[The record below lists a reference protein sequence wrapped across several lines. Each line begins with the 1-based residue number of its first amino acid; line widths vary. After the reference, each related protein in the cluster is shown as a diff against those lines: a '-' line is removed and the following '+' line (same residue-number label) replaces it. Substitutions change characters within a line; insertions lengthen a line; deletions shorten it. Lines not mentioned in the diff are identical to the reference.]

1 MKKAE
6 YYENLLTDLKKEQTR
21 ESRIL
26 KGLDEILIYLKGKK
40 YQPLDSIEVTI
51 EELEARR
58 NGVKMAVKRMEEIIK

>member
-21 ESRIL
+21 ESHIL
-26 KGLDEILIYLKGKK
+26 KGLNEILIYLKSKK

-51 EELEARR
+51 EELEARS

>member
-6 YYENLLTDLKKEQTR
+6 YYENLLTDLKIEQTR